1 MRYSDAET
9 VTLDDWEAMAP
20 LTHLDR
26 KTLLLAVAAT
36 LGFGFLQGAR
46 LLDLNTGPYSPHP
59 YALVGLVVDGATFI
73 VVALLSYFGRIDKAR
88 PLFLAAIVTSTVSLA
103 LTLFGG
109 GGEAAALGKQ
119 VSAGMGWALS
129 ILCWME
135 VFTSYRPRY
144 ALPMI
149 ALAFAIDTLIQ
160 PLASFL
166 FPEGRHVV
174 LLVVFALSMVAL
186 LWCLRNNAHI
196 AQSMQE
202 PDAPETSM
210 AEVFSRTRRAVAG
223 TFAFSLICG
232 FVIQIDLRGGLQYA
246 QTDLTA
252 VFSVLVALAMFA
264 TVLIL
269 KPRQANIDYFSPIAA
284 LCLVSV
290 LLYRSLDFSDAYA
303 AGALMVT
310 FLMSFYVLLWLMLIS
325 EAHERKLPAFFLL
338 GLALG
343 VARLSVALG
352 RFVAQLLMDQMALD
366 AQTVFIGAVWLLVV
380 ALCLIFFSYLRY
392 AAKLRNHL
400 LDEAP
405 DEPVRTTGQTVS
417 ASCALLELRKTFH
430 LTQREYEILCEYAA
444 GRSARHIADQFVLSE
459 HTVKTHLRHA
469 YAKMDVH
476 SRQELLDLIEDVAGS
491 PA

>member
-1 MRYSDAET
+1 MDS
-9 VTLDDWEAMAP
+9 
-20 LTHLDR
+20 LTHLDK
-26 KTLLLAVAAT
+26 KTLLLAIVAT

-46 LLDLNTGPYSPHP
+46 LLDLDSGPYSPHP
-59 YALVGLVVDGATFI
+59 YALVGLAIDGLTFI

-88 PLFLAAIVTSTVSLA
+88 PLFWATIAASIVYIA
-103 LTLFGG
+103 LTAFGG
-109 GGEAAALGKQ
+109 TSELVALGRQ
-119 VSAGMGWALS
+119 VTAGMGWALS

-149 ALAFAIDTLIQ
+149 ALAFAVDTLIQ
-160 PLASFL
+160 PLTSLL
-166 FPEGRHVV
+166 FPEGRQLV
-174 LLVVFALSMVAL
+174 LLVVFAASMVAL
-186 LWCLRNNAHI
+186 FWCLRNNGHV

-202 PDAPETSM
+202 EDAPKTSM

-232 FVIQIDLRGGLQYA
+232 FVIQLDLTGGLQYA

-252 VFSVLVALAMFA
+252 VFSVLVAVVMFA
-264 TVLIL
+264 LVLIL

-290 LLYRSLDFSDAYA
+290 LLYRSLEFSDAYA

-352 RFVAQLLMDQMALD
+352 RFGAQVLMDQMALD

-392 AAKLRNHL
+392 AAKLRDHL

-405 DEPVRTTGQTVS
+405 DEPARTTGHPVS
-417 ASCALLELRKTFH
+417 ANNALMELRGTFH
-430 LTQREYEILCEYAA
+430 LTERECEILCEYAA

-476 SRQELLDLIEDVAGS
+476 SRQELLDLIEDTAE
-491 PA
+491 PRR